1 MELIADFVLYMFA
14 SITHEKIDERD
25 LTNRKKKIKKFILYF
40 LIVCSSIILY
50 TLMQKLGA

>member
-1 MELIADFVLYMFA
+1 MDFITDFVLYMFA
-14 SITHEKIDERD
+14 SITHENIEKSD